1 MKVVYFNYLYDSQKD
16 SVGASV
22 HVREFVSAMRACG
35 YEIKAFNLNPAPF
48 AAEGRT
54 GFWPALREALKRR
67 LKRYVGQVSQ
77 LLKNVPLFFRE
88 WKILSAERA
97 DVLLVRYNMLN
108 FSALV
113 AARLQKIPVVLEV
126 NSPHAFERK
135 NLVKDV
141 WQIPFLPFLI
151 ERLNMTLADRIVTV
165 SQVLKRYYSE
175 RKISADKI
183 FVIPNGV
190 NTDRFNPEI
199 ESVTV
204 RAKYG
209 LAGKT
214 VLGFVGSFH
223 HWHGITNLMNL
234 ILKTVRQN
242 PGIAYLLVG
251 DGPLKPRLEDFVTS
265 NGLAE
270 TVTLTGYIAHD
281 EVPNHVAAMDI
292 VLAPYPQMEFF
303 YFSPL
308 KLFEYLSAGKTVVAS
323 RIGQISEIIQDGEN
337 GVLYDPD
344 DLNELFQK
352 TTKLIVDENERARI
366 SFKARESV
374 LQRFSWERNARQVA
388 RVLAS
393 ACGSDDDRL
402 GQIHTE
408 TTECVLDGP
417 AL

>member
-1 MKVVYFNYLYDSQKD
+1 MKVVYFNYLYDSHKD

-22 HVREFVSAMRACG
+22 HVTEFVSAMTACG
-35 YEIKAFNLNPAPF
+35 YKIKAINLNPAPF
-48 AAEGRT
+48 AAEGRA
-54 GFWPALREALKRR
+54 GFWPALREVLKRH
-67 LKRYVGQVSQ
+67 LKRYVGQVNQ
-77 LLKNVPLFFRE
+77 VLKNVPLFFRE
-88 WKILSAERA
+88 WKILSAEGA

-108 FSALV
+108 FGALI
-113 AARLQKIPVVLEV
+113 AARLQRIPVVLEV

-165 SQVLKRYYSE
+165 SQVLKSYYSE

-199 ESVTV
+199 DFSTV

-223 HWHGITNLMNL
+223 HWHGITNLMTL
-234 ILKTVRQN
+234 IQKTVPQY
-242 PGIAYLLVG
+242 PEIAYLLVG
-251 DGPLKPRLEDFVTS
+251 DGPLKPQLENFVTS
-265 NGLAE
+265 NGLIE
-270 TVTLTGYIAHD
+270 KVTLTGYVAHD

-292 VLAPYPQMEFF
+292 VLAPYPKMEFF

-308 KLFEYLSAGKTVVAS
+308 KLFEYLSAGKAVVAS

-344 DLNELFQK
+344 DLNDLLQK
-352 TTKLIVDENERARI
+352 TTRLIVDENERARI

-374 LQRFSWERNARQVA
+374 LQRFSWEKNARQVA

-402 GQIHTE
+402 GQINTE
-408 TTECVLDGP
+408 TAECMLDGT